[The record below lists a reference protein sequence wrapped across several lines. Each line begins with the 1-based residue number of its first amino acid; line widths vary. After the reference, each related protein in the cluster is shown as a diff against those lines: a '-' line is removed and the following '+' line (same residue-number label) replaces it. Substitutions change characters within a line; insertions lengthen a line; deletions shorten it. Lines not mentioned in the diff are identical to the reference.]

1 VFRNSASGGAA
12 RPART
17 CLAPPLAALRGGGEI
32 NEGGSRADRRGLR
45 GVTHPTGWYSQTIEA
60 VPVGRGS
67 PGGALEMIWPYR
79 SIQDRRLRL
88 VACLLVMETGKR

>member
-1 VFRNSASGGAA
+1 V
-12 RPART
+12 
-17 CLAPPLAALRGGGEI
+17 RGGGEI

-45 GVTHPTGWYSQTIEA
+45 EVTHPTGWYSK
-60 VPVGRGS
+60 PSKLFRWGRRS